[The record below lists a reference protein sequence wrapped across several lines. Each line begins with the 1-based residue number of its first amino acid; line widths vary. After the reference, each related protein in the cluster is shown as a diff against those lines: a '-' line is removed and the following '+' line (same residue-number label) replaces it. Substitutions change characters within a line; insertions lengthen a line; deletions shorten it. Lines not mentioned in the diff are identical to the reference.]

1 MTVTE
6 LEQQSRAAD
15 DRSQL
20 AQAEADRM
28 VERIASLAEMKIQEA
43 EHQVELARERARVK
57 VEEAE
62 RLVLAISEEVEQL
75 SAQESTLID
84 RDLE

>member
-1 MTVTE
+1 
-6 LEQQSRAAD
+6 
-15 DRSQL
+15 
-20 AQAEADRM
+20 M

-43 EHQVELARERARVK
+43 ERQVELARERARVK

-75 SAQESTLID
+75 SAQDLTLGE